1 MAPVAPNV
9 EARRLWRRPIRQ
21 VIVPDVS
28 TESGNSP
35 DIPAADAVQVPPSRS
50 ASPGLAASAVARYGE
65 RLAELRRI
73 LVHAVDRPAMHEV
86 LAPFTGTTL
95 GHLPLCGE
103 AEVAVATD
111 RARAAA
117 GTWREVP
124 PTARAKVFE
133 RFHDLV
139 LDRQREIL
147 DIVQLETGKA
157 RSHAFE
163 EVADVAAT
171 SAYYSVRAPGLLA
184 PKKRRGL
191 LPGLTRVTELRVPH
205 GVVGVI
211 APWNYPLSL
220 AVTDSVPALL
230 AGNAVVLKPDL
241 QTTHTA
247 LWIAERLME
256 AGLPDGL
263 FLVVSGTGPEA
274 GAALVGAVD
283 YVSFTGSTATGRTV
297 AAQAAR
303 RLIGASLELGGKNAM
318 IVRADADLDHAV
330 DGALRG
336 AFANAG
342 QLCISIERLY
352 VHRSLHDA
360 FLKRLV
366 ARTNALRPGTGLDW
380 GYDLGSLASAAQ
392 LEKVNGHVEDAIA
405 RGATVRAGGR
415 ARPDIGPFFFEP
427 TVLTGVTPEMKVSA
441 EETFGPVV
449 AVRPFETDEEAI
461 ALANDSRYGLN
472 ASVWGTDRRATLAV
486 ARRLEAGT
494 VNVNDAYIAA
504 WGSVDAPMGGTK
516 DSGVGRRHASEGLLK
531 YTESRTVA
539 EQRGP
544 AVALGNSWASRPGAR
559 RVVSALLQ
567 ATRRIPGLR

>member
-1 MAPVAPNV
+1 LAPPDPTGY
-9 EARRLWRRPIRQ
+9 R
-21 VIVPDVS
+21 PDVS
-28 TESGNSP
+28 TESGNAP
-35 DIPAADAVQVPPSRS
+35 DIPAADGFENAPARS
-50 ASPGLAASAVARYGE
+50 DSPGPAAAAVVRYGP
-65 RLAELRRI
+65 RLAELRRL
-73 LVHAVDRPAMHEV
+73 LVHPADRPEMHEV

-95 GHLPLCGE
+95 GHLPLCGP
-103 AEVAVATD
+103 ADVTVARD

-117 GTWREVP
+117 EAWREVP
-124 PTARAKVFE
+124 PAARAKVFE
-133 RFHDLV
+133 RFHDRV

-147 DIVQLETGKA
+147 DIIQLETGKA
-157 RSHAFE
+157 RPHAFE

-171 SAYYSVRAPGLLA
+171 SAYYSVRAPELLA

-191 LPGLTRVTELRVPH
+191 LPGLTRVTELRLPL

-247 LWIAERLME
+247 LWIAERLQE

-263 FLVVSGTGPEA
+263 FLVVSGTGPEV
-274 GAALVGAVD
+274 GAAIVDAVD

-318 IVRADADLDHAV
+318 IVREDADLDQAV

-342 QLCISIERLY
+342 QLCIAIERLY
-352 VHRSLHDA
+352 VHRALYDA
-360 FLKRLV
+360 FLERLV
-366 ARTNALRPGTGLDW
+366 ARTNALRLGTGLDW
-380 GYDLGSLASAAQ
+380 GYDVGSLASAAQ
-392 LEKVNGHVEDAIA
+392 LEKVTGHVEDAISH
-405 RGATVRAGGR
+405 GATVRAGGR

-427 TVLTGVTPEMKVSA
+427 TVLTGVTPVMKVCT

-449 AVRPFETDEEAI
+449 AVRPFETDEEAV

-472 ASVWGTDRRATLAV
+472 ASVWGRDRRTTLAL

-494 VNVNDAYIAA
+494 VNVNDAYITA

-516 DSGVGRRHASEGLLK
+516 DSGVGRRHAGVGLLK

-539 EQRGP
+539 ELRGP
-544 AVALGNSWASRPGAR
+544 AVGLGNAWVTRPGAR
-559 RVVSALLQ
+559 RVVSGMLRVA
-567 ATRRIPGLR
+567 RRIPGFR

>member
-1 MAPVAPNV
+1 
-9 EARRLWRRPIRQ
+9 
-21 VIVPDVS
+21 
-28 TESGNSP
+28 
-35 DIPAADAVQVPPSRS
+35 
-50 ASPGLAASAVARYGE
+50 
-65 RLAELRRI
+65 
-73 LVHAVDRPAMHEV
+73 MHEV

-95 GHLPLCGE
+95 GHVPLCGE
-103 AEVAVATD
+103 PEVAAAMV

-117 GTWREVP
+117 GAWRKVP
-124 PTARAKVFE
+124 PVARAKVFR
-133 RFHDLV
+133 RFRELV

-157 RSHAFE
+157 RAHAFE
-163 EVADVAAT
+163 EVADVAVTAG
-171 SAYYSVRAPGLLA
+171 YYSARAPGLLT
-184 PKKRRGL
+184 PKQRRGL

-220 AVTDSVPALL
+220 AVTDSIPALL
-230 AGNAVVLKPDL
+230 AGNAVLLKPDL

-247 LWIAERLME
+247 LWIVERLLE
-256 AGLPDGL
+256 AGLADGL
-263 FLVVSGTGPEA
+263 FQVISGAGAEA
-274 GAALVGAVD
+274 GAALVDAVD
-283 YVSFTGSTATGRTV
+283 YVSFTGSTGTGRTV

-303 RLIGASLELGGKNAM
+303 RLVGASLELGGKNAM
-318 IVRADADLDHAV
+318 IVRADADLEHAA

-342 QLCISIERLY
+342 QLCIAIERLY

-360 FLKRLV
+360 FLERLV
-366 ARTNALRPGTGLDW
+366 DRTAALRLGTGLNW
-380 GYDLGSLASAAQ
+380 GYDIGSLASFAQ
-392 LEKVNGHVEDAIA
+392 LEKVTGHVEDAIA
-405 RGATVRAGGR
+405 KGATVRAGGR

-427 TVLTGVTPEMKVSA
+427 SVLTGVTSQMRLCT

-449 AVRPFETDEEAI
+449 TVRPFETDEEAV

-472 ASVWGTDRRATLAV
+472 ASVWGRDRRATLAL
-486 ARRLEAGT
+486 ARQLEAGT

-516 DSGVGRRHASEGLLK
+516 DSGVGRRHGSEGLLK

-544 AVALGNSWASRPGAR
+544 AVALGNTWVSRPGPR
-559 RVVSALLQ
+559 RIVSALLR
-567 ATRRIPGLR
+567 ARR

>member
-1 MAPVAPNV
+1 
-9 EARRLWRRPIRQ
+9 
-21 VIVPDVS
+21 VS

-35 DIPAADAVQVPPSRS
+35 DILAADAVPVPPLRS
-50 ASPGLAASAVARYGE
+50 ASPGLAAAAVARYGE
-65 RLAELRRI
+65 RLAELRR
-73 LVHAVDRPAMHEV
+73 LLGHPVERPVMHEV
-86 LAPFTGTTL
+86 VAPFTGTTL
-95 GHLPLCGE
+95 GQLPLCGE
-103 AEVAVATD
+103 AEVGVASD

-117 GTWREVP
+117 EAWREVP

-139 LDRQREIL
+139 LDHQDEIL
-147 DIVQLETGKA
+147 DIIQLETGKA
-157 RSHAFE
+157 RPHAFE
-163 EVADVAAT
+163 EVADVAVT
-171 SAYYSVRAPGLLA
+171 TGYYAARAPHLLT
-184 PKKRRGL
+184 PQRRRGL
-191 LPGLTRVTELRVPH
+191 LPGLTRVTEVRVPH

-220 AVTDSVPALL
+220 PVTDSVPALL

-247 LWIAERLME
+247 LWIAERLQE

-263 FLVVSGTGPEA
+263 FVVVSGSGPEA
-274 GAALVGAVD
+274 GAALVDAAD

-297 AAQAAR
+297 AARAAR

-318 IVRADADLDHAV
+318 IVRADADLDRAV

-336 AFANAG
+336 AFTNAG
-342 QLCISIERLY
+342 QLCIAIERLY

-360 FLKRLV
+360 FLERLV

-380 GYDLGSLASAAQ
+380 SYDIGSLASAAQ
-392 LEKVNGHVEDAIA
+392 LEKVTGHVEDAIA
-405 RGATVRAGGR
+405 RGATVRAGGK

-427 TVLTGVTPEMKVSA
+427 TVLTGVTPEMQVCA

-449 AVRPFETDEEAI
+449 ALRPFETDDEAV
-461 ALANDSRYGLN
+461 ALANDSPYGLN
-472 ASVWGTDRRATLAV
+472 ASVWGRDRRATLAL

-516 DSGVGRRHASEGLLK
+516 DSGVGRRHGSEGLLK
-531 YTESRTVA
+531 YTESRSIA
-539 EQRGP
+539 ELRGP
-544 AVALGNSWASRPGAR
+544 AVALGNTWVTRPGAR
-559 RVVSALLQ
+559 RAVSALLR

>member
-1 MAPVAPNV
+1 M
-9 EARRLWRRPIRQ
+9 
-21 VIVPDVS
+21 
-28 TESGNSP
+28 TTGNL
-35 DIPAADAVQVPPSRS
+35 DR
-50 ASPGLAASAVARYGE
+50 GASAVAARYGT
-65 RLAELRRI
+65 RLADLRRQ
-73 LVHAVDRPAMHEV
+73 LVHGPSSSSMYEV
-86 LAPFTGTTL
+86 RAPFTDEPL
-95 GHLPLCGE
+95 GHVPLLGR
-103 AEVAVATD
+103 AEVEEAIFRT
-111 RARAAA
+111 RKAAA
-117 GTWREVP
+117 GWISVSPERR
-124 PTARAKVFE
+124 ARVFE

-139 LDRQREIL
+139 LDRQDELL

-157 RSHAFE
+157 RPHAFE
-163 EVADVAAT
+163 EVADVAVTTGYCA
-171 SAYYSVRAPGLLA
+171 ARAPQLLM
-184 PKKRRGL
+184 PRRRRGL
-191 LPGLTRVTELRVPH
+191 LPGLTRVTEVRVPH

-211 APWNYPLSL
+211 TPWNYPLSL

-247 LWIAERLME
+247 LWIAERLQE
-256 AGLPDGL
+256 AGLPDDL
-263 FLVVSGTGPEA
+263 FVVVSGSGPEA
-274 GAALVGAVD
+274 GAALVDAAD
-283 YVSFTGSTATGRTV
+283 YVSFTGSTETGRTV
-297 AAQAAR
+297 AARAAR

-318 IVRADADLDHAV
+318 IVRGDADLGRAV

-336 AFANAG
+336 AFTNAG
-342 QLCISIERLY
+342 QLCIAIERLY

-360 FLKRLV
+360 FLDRFV
-366 ARTNALRPGTGLDW
+366 ARTAALRLGTGLDW
-380 GYDLGSLASAAQ
+380 GYDIGSLVSAAQ
-392 LEKVNGHVEDAIA
+392 LEKVARHVEDAVR

-415 ARPDIGPFFFEP
+415 PRPELGPFFFEP
-427 TVLTGVTPEMKVSA
+427 TVLTGVTAEMELHG

-516 DSGVGRRHASEGLLK
+516 DSGVGRRHGSEGLLK
-531 YTESRTVA
+531 YTESRSIA

-544 AVALGNSWASRPGAR
+544 AVALGDAWLSRPGAR
-559 RVVSALLQ
+559 RVAAALLRSK
-567 ATRRIPGLR
+567 RRIPGLR